1 MGSNLIT
8 PVVAVNI
15 LKKINLA
22 CSLKLPKVNNVSS
35 ESVDE
40 TGNDDMF
47 VNIDPPQSS
56 TPKDTVQ
63 IRILSS
69 EMRDGMVILKDFF
82 YTYSYPIQTS
92 I

>member
-22 CSLKLPKVNNVSS
+22 SSLKLPKVNNVPS
-35 ESVDE
+35 ESVED
-40 TGNDDMF
+40 GASGSDDMF
-47 VNIDPPQSS
+47 VTIDPPQSS

-69 EMRDGMVILKDFF
+69 EMRDGMVRKLF
-82 YTYSYPIQTS
+82 
-92 I
+92 